1 MHAFPAARFA
11 VEYALNRLLP
21 NRALQA
27 QSQVMPLPSDD
38 PRIYETLVAGIRDYA
53 IFILSPEGVIQ
64 SWNLGARLIKGYA
77 PEEAIGKHFSI
88 FYPRDALERQ
98 WPERELRMAA
108 ADGRFEDEGWR
119 LRKDGSR
126 FWASVII
133 TALRREDGR
142 LIGFSKVTRDLSIRR
157 NNEEKLRQSEERFRL
172 LIEGVQDYALYMLDD
187 EGLVSSWN
195 SGAQRIYGYSASEV
209 LGRHFSWLYP
219 ADDIKA
225 GKPWQELRAARAVGR
240 AVEHGWRVRQ
250 NGERFWAHV
259 AITALHDAEG
269 LPCGFA
275 KMTQDL
281 TERRQYRE
289 AEETARRMNEFI
301 AMLAH
306 ELRNPLAPILN
317 AVETLERSGT
327 NGSGTND
334 PANAPLLGV
343 VARQARHLARIVDD
357 LIDINRIARGTLS
370 IARGTVDM
378 TDVVKISIE
387 AVRPA
392 IERARQELEVKL
404 PPEPLSVFGDEH
416 RLAQVM
422 SNILNNASRYTP
434 QGGAISV
441 TAQKLADEIVLSVRD
456 NGRGIARDDLERIF
470 NLFDQGSRPVGEAN
484 SGLGIGLSLAR
495 RIVELHGGTVTV
507 ESAGPGKGSVFHV
520 RLPRALA
527 PIDRTPVVTE
537 DRSAR
542 PVSRRR
548 VLVVDDHVDA
558 ARMLQLL
565 LQYEGH
571 DARIAHD
578 GQAALKAVEEFKPE
592 FVFLDIGMPGMNG
605 YEIARALRGHESRNN
620 LFLIALT
627 GWGQPSDI
635 QESREAGFDLHLVK
649 PLDTASVKRL
659 LEAPPP
665 SSTLH

>member
-1 MHAFPAARFA
+1 MA
-11 VEYALNRLLP
+11 
-21 NRALQA
+21 
-27 QSQVMPLPSDD
+27 LPSDD
-38 PRIYETLVAGIRDYA
+38 PRIYEKLVAGIRDYA
-53 IFILSPEGVIQ
+53 IFILDAEGVIR

-77 PEEAIGKHFSI
+77 AEEVIGRHFSM

-119 LRKDGSR
+119 VRRDGSR
-126 FWASVII
+126 FWANVVI
-133 TALRREDGR
+133 TALRCEDGR
-142 LIGFSKVTRDLSIRR
+142 LIGYSKVTRDLTIRR
-157 NNEEKLRQSEERFRL
+157 GNEEKLRQSEERFRL
-172 LIEGVQDYALYMLDD
+172 LIEGVQEYALYMLDN

-195 SGAQRIYGYSASEV
+195 SGAQRIYGYAASEV
-209 LGRHFSWLYP
+209 LGRHFSWLCP

-225 GKPWQELRAARAVGR
+225 GKPWQELRTARAAGR
-240 AVEHGWRVRQ
+240 AVEEGWRVRK

-259 AITALHDAEG
+259 VITALHDAEG
-269 LPCGFA
+269 APCGYA
-275 KMTQDL
+275 NVTQDL

-289 AEETARRMNEFI
+289 AEDTARRMNEFI

-317 AVETLERSGT
+317 AVETLERTGIKDAT
-327 NGSGTND
+327 NT
-334 PANAPLLGV
+334 PLLGV
-343 VARQARHLARIVDD
+343 VVRQARHLARIVDD
-357 LIDINRIARGTLS
+357 LIDVNRIARGTLA

-378 TDVVKISIE
+378 TDVVKGSVE
-387 AVRPA
+387 AVRPTT
-392 IERARQELEVKL
+392 ERARQRLDVKL
-404 PPEPLSVFGDEH
+404 PAEPLTVFGDEH
-416 RLAQVM
+416 RLAQVV
-422 SNILNNASRYTP
+422 SNILNNACRYTP
-434 QGGAISV
+434 EGGTISV
-441 TAQKLADEIVLSVRD
+441 TAQKLADDIVLSVRD
-456 NGRGIARDDLERIF
+456 TGRGIAQEDLERIF
-470 NLFDQGSRPVGEAN
+470 NLFDQGSRPASEAS

-495 RIVELHGGTVTV
+495 RIVELHGGTVSV
-507 ESAGPGKGSVFHV
+507 ESEGLGKGSVFHV

-527 PIDRTPVVTE
+527 PIDRTTALAE
-537 DRSAR
+537 ERSTRAIS
-542 PVSRRR
+542 PRR

-571 DARIAHD
+571 EARIAHD

-605 YEIARALRGHESRNN
+605 YEIARALRGHENRNK
-620 LFLIALT
+620 LLLIALT

-659 LEAPPP
+659 LETPPA

>member
-1 MHAFPAARFA
+1 MA
-11 VEYALNRLLP
+11 
-21 NRALQA
+21 
-27 QSQVMPLPSDD
+27 LPSDD

-53 IFILSPEGVIQ
+53 IFILDPEGVIRT
-64 SWNLGARLIKGYA
+64 WNLGARLIKGYA
-77 PEEAIGKHFSI
+77 AEEVIGRHFSI
-88 FYPRDALERQ
+88 FYPRDALDRQ

-119 LRKDGSR
+119 VRKDGSR
-126 FWASVII
+126 FWANVVI

-142 LIGFSKVTRDLSIRR
+142 MIGYSKVTRDLTIRR
-157 NNEEKLRQSEERFRL
+157 GNEEKLRQSEERFRL
-172 LIEGVQDYALYMLDD
+172 LIEGVQDYALYMLDN

-209 LGRHFSWLYP
+209 LGRHFSWLCP
-219 ADDIKA
+219 VDDIKA
-225 GKPWQELRAARAVGR
+225 GKPWQELRTARAAGR
-240 AVEHGWRVRQ
+240 AAAEGWRVRK

-259 AITALHDAEG
+259 VITALHDAEG
-269 LPCGFA
+269 VPCGYA
-275 KMTQDL
+275 KVTQDL

-317 AVETLERSGT
+317 AVETLERTGINEATST
-327 NGSGTND
+327 
-334 PANAPLLGV
+334 PLLGV
-343 VARQARHLARIVDD
+343 VTRQARHLARIVDD
-357 LIDINRIARGTLS
+357 LIDVNRIARGALT
-370 IARGTVDM
+370 IARGIVDM
-378 TDVVKISIE
+378 TDVVNGSVE
-387 AVRPA
+387 ALRPTT
-392 IERARQELEVKL
+392 ERARQQLAIKL
-404 PPEPLSVFGDEH
+404 PPEPLTVFGDQH

-434 QGGAISV
+434 EGGAISV
-441 TAQKLADEIVLSVRD
+441 TGQKLADDIVLSISD
-456 NGRGIARDDLERIF
+456 TGRGIAHEDLDRIF
-470 NLFDQGSRPVGEAN
+470 NLFDQGSRPAREAN

-507 ESAGPGKGSVFHV
+507 ESEGPGKGSVFHI

-527 PIDRTPVVTE
+527 PIDRTPAVAE
-537 DRSAR
+537 ERSTRAIS
-542 PVSRRR
+542 PRR

-565 LQYEGH
+565 LQCEGH
-571 DARIAHD
+571 EARIAHD
-578 GQAALKAVEEFKPE
+578 GHAALKAVEEFKPE

-605 YEIARALRGHESRNN
+605 YDIARALRSHENRNK
-620 LFLIALT
+620 LLLIALT

-659 LEAPPP
+659 LETPPA
-665 SSTLH
+665 SFTLH

>member
-1 MHAFPAARFA
+1 MAP
-11 VEYALNRLLP
+11 
-21 NRALQA
+21 
-27 QSQVMPLPSDD
+27 PSDD

-53 IFILSPEGVIQ
+53 IFILNPEGIIQ

-77 PEEAIGKHFSI
+77 AEEVIGKHFSL

-119 LRKDGSR
+119 VRKDGSR
-126 FWASVII
+126 FWANVVI
-133 TALRREDGR
+133 TALRRDDGQ
-142 LIGFSKVTRDLSIRR
+142 LIGFSKITRDLTIRR
-157 NNEEKLRQSEERFRL
+157 GNEQRLRQSEERFRL
-172 LIEGVQDYALYMLDD
+172 LIEGVQDYALYMLDN

-195 SGAQRIYGYSASEV
+195 SGAQRIYGYSASEI
-209 LGRHFSWLYP
+209 LGRHFSWLCP

-225 GKPWQELRAARAVGR
+225 GKPWQELRTARAAGR
-240 AVEHGWRVRQ
+240 AVEENWRVRK

-259 AITALHDAEG
+259 VVTALQDAEG
-269 LPCGFA
+269 VPCGFA

-281 TERRQYRE
+281 TERRQHRE
-289 AEETARRMNEFI
+289 AEDTARRMNKFI

-317 AVETLERSGT
+317 AVETLERTGMS
-327 NGSGTND
+327 D
-334 PANAPLLGV
+334 PANAPPLGV

-357 LIDINRIARGTLS
+357 LIDVNRIARGTLT

-378 TDVVKISIE
+378 TDVVKSSAE
-387 AVRPA
+387 AMRPA
-392 IERARQELEVKL
+392 IERARQALEIEL
-404 PPEPLSVFGDEH
+404 PPEPLTVFGDEH

-422 SNILNNASRYTP
+422 LNILNNASRYTP
-434 QGGAISV
+434 QGGAIGVS
-441 TAQKLADEIVLSVRD
+441 AQKLADDIVLSVRD
-456 NGRGIARDDLERIF
+456 TGRGIAREDLERIF
-470 NLFDQGSRPVGEAN
+470 NLFDQGSRPAGETN

-495 RIVELHGGTVTV
+495 RIVELHGGTVSV
-507 ESAGPGKGSVFHV
+507 ESVGPGKGSVFHV

-527 PIDRTPVVTE
+527 PIDRTPLVAE
-537 DRSAR
+537 ERSTR

-578 GQAALKAVEEFKPE
+578 GHAALKAVEEFKPE

-605 YEIARALRGHESRNN
+605 YEIARALRGHESRNK
-620 LFLIALT
+620 LLLIALT

-659 LEAPPP
+659 LETPPA
-665 SSTLH
+665 STTLH

>member
-1 MHAFPAARFA
+1 MR
-11 VEYALNRLLP
+11 
-21 NRALQA
+21 
-27 QSQVMPLPSDD
+27 LPSDD
-38 PRIYETLVAGIRDYA
+38 PRIFETLVAGIRDYA

-142 LIGFSKVTRDLSIRR
+142 LIGFSKVTRDLTIRR

-225 GKPWQELRAARAVGR
+225 GKPWQELRTARAAGR
-240 AVEHGWRVRQ
+240 AVEHGWRVRK

-259 AITALHDAEG
+259 VITTLHDAEG
-269 LPCGFA
+269 VPCGFA

-289 AEETARRMNEFI
+289 AEDTARRMNEFI

-317 AVETLERSGT
+317 AVETLERTGT
-327 NGSGTND
+327 SD
-334 PANAPLLGV
+334 PANAPLVGV
-343 VARQARHLARIVDD
+343 VKRQARHLARIVDD
-357 LIDINRIARGTLS
+357 LIDVNRISRGTLT
-370 IARGTVDM
+370 IARTTVDM
-378 TDVVKISIE
+378 TDVVKTSIE
-387 AVRPA
+387 AVSPA

-404 PPEPLSVFGDEH
+404 PPQPLTVFGDEH
-416 RLAQVM
+416 RLTQVM

-441 TAQKLADEIVLSVRD
+441 TAQKLADEILLSVRD
-456 NGRGIARDDLERIF
+456 NGRGIAAEDLERIF

-507 ESAGPGKGSVFHV
+507 ESEGPGKGSVFHV

-527 PIDRTPVVTE
+527 PIDRTPAVTE

-542 PVSRRR
+542 LVSRRR

-605 YEIARALRGHESRNN
+605 YEIARALRAHQSRNN

-635 QESREAGFDLHLVK
+635 RESKEAGFDLHLVK

-659 LEAPPP
+659 LETPPP
-665 SSTLH
+665 TSTLH